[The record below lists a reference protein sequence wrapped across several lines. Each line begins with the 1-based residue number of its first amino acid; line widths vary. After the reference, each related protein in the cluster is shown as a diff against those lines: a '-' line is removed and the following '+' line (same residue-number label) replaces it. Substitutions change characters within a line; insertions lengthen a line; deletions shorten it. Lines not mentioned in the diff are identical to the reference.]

1 MKKFLILL
9 CIMCSG
15 CVSRS
20 VNGAYD
26 GVSGEYP
33 TTAVRLAAQAA
44 EELSRRYPPGRT
56 SVSLNAAPGAFGG
69 AFEEKLRQR
78 GFAVRP
84 GGQFADVGV
93 SYTLDTIQNEPSC
106 YLRVATSDGQSFGFA
121 KELAPERDVPVTM
134 PPVAARA
141 ESTVESRPL
150 PESPDPAAPLSD
162 KSASLP
168 KPLLADAAVKP
179 RTSVPPS
186 APAVSSSTAAASFG
200 KHPESGNL
208 ASSKAFKP
216 ATTTAAFVPSQSSAQ
231 PLSSPTAPAQP
242 SVPLSYVY
250 KPLDAVNVA
259 SPSVYADV
267 RWEISPGSLRGQING
282 WTARAGYTL
291 VWHTDR
297 DFEMSSYTAYRGDF
311 VEAVK
316 QLFSGL
322 QRAGYPLRI
331 TIYKGNQTL
340 EITEN

>member
-1 MKKFLILL
+1 MNRLLILL
-9 CIMCSG
+9 CIMCFSG
-15 CVSRS
+15 CVFRS

-33 TTAVRLAAQAA
+33 TTAGQLAVQAA
-44 EELSRRYPPGRT
+44 NELARRYPPGRT
-56 SVSLNAAPGAFGG
+56 SLSLNAVPGAFGG

-93 SYTLDTIQNEPSC
+93 SYTLDAIHGEPSC
-106 YLRVATSDGQSFGFA
+106 YLRVTTSDGHSFGFA
-121 KELAPERDVPVTM
+121 KELAPEPDVPVTT
-134 PPVAARA
+134 PPAATYA
-141 ESTVESRPL
+141 ESTVESRTL
-150 PESPDPAAPLSD
+150 PDSPAPVAPLSV
-162 KSASLP
+162 KPVLP
-168 KPLLADAAVKP
+168 KPLPADAAVKP
-179 RTSVPPS
+179 RKSVPPS
-186 APAVSSSTAAASFG
+186 APGVSSSTAAASFG
-200 KHPESGNL
+200 KLPESGDP
-208 ASSKAFKP
+208 ASGKAFTP
-216 ATTTAAFVPSQSSAQ
+216 ATTTAALMSSQSAQ
-231 PLSSPTAPAQP
+231 TAPIQP

-250 KPLDAVNVA
+250 KPLDATNVA
-259 SPSVYADV
+259 LSAPVAFADD
-267 RWEISPGSLRGQING
+267 RWEITPGSLRGQING

-297 DFEMSSYTAYRGDF
+297 DFEMSSYTAFRGDF

-316 QLFSGL
+316 RFFSGL